1 MLDENEREIHT
12 YAASTYVGWNR
23 SCLSG
28 SSCFVFPSYMLRV
41 FNMAL
46 ITYLCVL
53 SVYKKKEKRGNRE
66 KSGRG
71 NQYAAQM
78 CRASEC

>member
-1 MLDENEREIHT
+1 MKMKGKSIHMPQVLT
-12 YAASTYVGWNR
+12 LAGIALA
-23 SCLSG
+23 CLAVPALSSG
-28 SSCFVFPSYMLRV
+28 YMLRV